1 MSMLT
6 FTMVPALAAALW
18 LGGCAVQ
25 FENAKP
31 AQELERQSRPAGSV
45 YAGWRVFEDKCAGCH
60 GHDAVGG
67 VAGVPDLRAR
77 VRGLAPHQFV
87 DLLLTRY
94 EWTQPPSQ
102 PARMGPEREA
112 FIDDILQRRK
122 GAIAMPAWQGE
133 PRIQAHVADL
143 YAYLSARAEGT
154 QGPGRPAV
162 P

>member
-1 MSMLT
+1 MVK
-6 FTMVPALAAALW
+6 FTIVPALAAGLW

-25 FENAKP
+25 VENAKP
-31 AQELERQSRPAGSV
+31 AQELERHSRPPGSV

-67 VAGVPDLRAR
+67 VAGVPDLVAR
-77 VRGLAPHQFV
+77 VRGLGPRQFV
-87 DLLLTRY
+87 DVLLTRY
-94 EWTQPPSQ
+94 EWTVPPSR
-102 PARMGPEREA
+102 PVPSTPEREA

-122 GAIAMPAWQGE
+122 GALTMPERKGE
-133 PRIQAHVADL
+133 PRVQAHMVDL

-154 QGPGRPAV
+154 QGPGRPAM